1 MATFL
6 PELTPEGTDI
16 LVTKQYPS
24 AFFGTSLAAMLTAM
38 HVDTLLITGYSTSGC
53 VRASVLDAL
62 QNGFVPFVVEDAC
75 ADRAEGPHTS
85 NIFDLKSKYAEIV
98 STEEALSL
106 MAGGSEFPPPLAFPY
121 PQETAALAVN
131 AGS

>member
-1 MATFL
+1 MVVL
-6 PELTPEGTDI
+6 GWDVEWGRRVRIEGRVGWMVIGGDGGWRKPKKHI
-16 LVTKQYPS
+16 CM
-24 AFFGTSLAAMLTAM
+24 F
-38 HVDTLLITGYSTSGC
+38 
-53 VRASVLDAL
+53 
-62 QNGFVPFVVEDAC
+62 
-75 ADRAEGPHTS
+75 
-85 NIFDLKSKYAEIV
+85 KSKYAEIV